1 MFGALAW
8 LAARVLRDLST
19 PQVHITM
26 STFQLGK
33 MFLVRFVMYSVGY
46 AREKSAAA
54 VKRDKGDNVKAL

>member
-1 MFGALAW
+1 MTNY
-8 LAARVLRDLST
+8 VLLERR
-19 PQVHITM
+19 QVLQHKVVIK
-26 STFQLGK
+26 LGK